1 MSHDI
6 MHDKKIKKGHK
17 EKKVDYNLLIDYLA
31 QVKYLQL
38 LPNSLSP
45 SIDLKSLT
53 IAIPKPL

>member
-31 QVKYLQL
+31 
-38 LPNSLSP
+38 
-45 SIDLKSLT
+45 
-53 IAIPKPL
+53 